1 MTNEKNIFVAVT
13 LMFDEFI
20 LESKLRIVPNMNA
33 FPLGDTSIITMGWMD
48 GHSYNMKTWC
58 LYGCGR
64 QCGIKTITG
73 YGLFNLTCV
82 FFFLYVSIS
91 YE

>member
-20 LESKLRIVPNMNA
+20 LESKLRIVPNMNV

-48 GHSYNMKTWC
+48 GHSYNMKT
-58 LYGCGR
+58 
-64 QCGIKTITG
+64 
-73 YGLFNLTCV
+73 
-82 FFFLYVSIS
+82 
-91 YE
+91 

>member
-1 MTNEKNIFVAVT
+1 MKKPFLLLWT

-48 GHSYNMKTWC
+48 GHSYNMKT
-58 LYGCGR
+58 
-64 QCGIKTITG
+64 
-73 YGLFNLTCV
+73 
-82 FFFLYVSIS
+82 
-91 YE
+91 